1 MAKNTAISDEQA
13 RLLSL
18 LRKGRMA
25 GFALRGL
32 FATQTIRSATR
43 RGWIKY
49 DLATSYYHLTEEGED
64 ALINKGGG

>member
-1 MAKNTAISDEQA
+1 MTKGSAISNEQA
-13 RLLSL
+13 RLLGL
-18 LRKGRMA
+18 LGKGKMV

-32 FATQTIRSATR
+32 FAAQTIKSATR
-43 RGWIKY
+43 RGWIRY